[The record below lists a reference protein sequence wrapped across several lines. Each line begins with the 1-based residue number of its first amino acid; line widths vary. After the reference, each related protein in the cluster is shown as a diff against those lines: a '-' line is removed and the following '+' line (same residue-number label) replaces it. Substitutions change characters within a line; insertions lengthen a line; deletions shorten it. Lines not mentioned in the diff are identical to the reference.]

1 MATPSWLMEAIRART
16 KKEPVGFSSMP
27 QPTPPPVVRPETTYM
42 NQGPLSPQP
51 SDLSPAGNYGL
62 GSMPRGDAMRQGLW
76 QNMEGITQYQ
86 PVDPMKRAREQ
97 DMVLAA
103 VRDLIMRS

>member
-1 MATPSWLMEAIRART
+1 
-16 KKEPVGFSSMP
+16 
-27 QPTPPPVVRPETTYM
+27 
-42 NQGPLSPQP
+42 
-51 SDLSPAGNYGL
+51 
-62 GSMPRGDAMRQGLW
+62 MPRGDAMRQGLW

-103 VRDLIMRS
+103 VRDLIMKANV